1 MVAKN
6 QTEST
11 FLAKQKLTRTE
22 FGAVGGKT
30 RVKGRAPSPSFCIKR
45 ILTKKQKNIY
55 INKLKN
61 SSSNIGI
68 LN

>member
-45 ILTKKQKNIY
+45 IFTKNQKNIY
-55 INKLKN
+55 INKLNN